1 MFASNKI
8 VVKVCRTL
16 LLVLQVWN
24 AILVWC
30 AENGQSDRVSKFY
43 HKLGDRRKQLSS
55 QVLVVCTSGKCGG
68 MCTGVCVAD
77 GCVERVPM

>member
-1 MFASNKI
+1 MFASNEI

-55 QVLVVCTSGKCGG
+55 QVLVQVGNVEECVP
-68 MCTGVCVAD
+68 VCVAD
-77 GCVERVPM
+77 GCVERVPT